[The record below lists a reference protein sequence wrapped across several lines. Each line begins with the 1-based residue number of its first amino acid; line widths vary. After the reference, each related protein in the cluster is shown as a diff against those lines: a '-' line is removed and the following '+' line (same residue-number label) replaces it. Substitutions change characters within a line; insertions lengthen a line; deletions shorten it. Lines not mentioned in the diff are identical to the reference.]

1 MGHDGRVR
9 SPRPKAA
16 TGGGAAGP
24 PGVRRLARESVLA
37 KAAPETATAAALGQ
51 GAPLQPDVRRE
62 FEHKLGHDFGA
73 VRVHTGNEAERA
85 TASLNASGFTLG
97 RNVVF
102 GGGVS
107 DQASTVGR
115 RILAHEL
122 RHVVQQA
129 RFLDHQLGGAPVQDA
144 SHPAEHEARAE
155 MGSLTPLA
163 TPAVQRA
170 PLILPSGQQLLVDLS
185 ESTWRDSLQFARNE
199 AGEIVQTEIV
209 YVLRDKSTGEL
220 LKIGSTDVEEIATTR
235 FPEYVNAG
243 NKWKR
248 ELVADVWTFPEQKE
262 TAETFE
268 AEMRATLE
276 KAGEELP
283 WDNTRIVG
291 RGRRLGR
298 AGQGIPFPG
307 EKTEMQ
313 FIDEA
318 EQLRVTAS
326 QGTVIPPRRGMGSAE
341 KAKLKAESELPAAER
356 KAAEDAR
363 AAKPRGRLSKAEKK
377 TAEEL
382 KKRVKK
388 PPKPRPKPKSA
399 FESEAK
405 APERAE
411 APPIEEKPP
420 APTGQVG
427 EAGGDVTEQ
436 TAKKVATGAA
446 GATETVAAEAT
457 DEAAA
462 LAAKRSAQVAAEAAA
477 GTLTAGVAGT
487 VLEVLSNPA
496 LGFGYMV
503 LEGIS
508 GDYHAAWDAI
518 KAPARVRGFAQGM
531 AARFAGLDGHAA
543 LMMITPDFAHQT
555 IGATIV
561 GAEGMEEQALL
572 DGAREGWKYA
582 DGYST
587 ERRKRELDR
596 AAARLKARGGPD
608 LEYDVDGQIM
618 RQSLRNVGEMFLPKA
633 RDAIARWDA
642 LREKRERKKKA
653 DQLREMAKY
662 DPISGYQL
670 RAVANSLD
678 PEGK

>member
-1 MGHDGRVR
+1 MQQPGAEREDPLGV
-9 SPRPKAA
+9 
-16 TGGGAAGP
+16 GG
-24 PGVRRLARESVLA
+24 LAREVVHGRA
-37 KAAPETATAAALGQ
+37 GPGTATAAAQGR

-62 FEHKLGHDFGA
+62 FEHRLGHDFGS

-85 TASLNASGFTLG
+85 TAALDASGFTLG

-107 DQASTVGR
+107 DQSSPDGR

-129 RFLDHQLGGAPVQDA
+129 GFLDRELGGAPVLDA
-144 SHPAEHEARAE
+144 SHPSELEARAAT
-155 MGSLTPLA
+155 GPLTPLVA
-163 TPAVQRA
+163 PAIQRA

-220 LKIGSTDVEEIATTR
+220 LKIGSTDVGEIATTR

-291 RGRRLGR
+291 RGRRLAR

-363 AAKPRGRLSKAEKK
+363 AAKPRGRLSKTEKK
-377 TAEEL
+377 AAEEL
-382 KKRVKK
+382 KNRVKK

-420 APTGQVG
+420 TPTGQVG

-446 GATETVAAEAT
+446 GATGTVAAEAT

-462 LAAKRSAQVAAEAAA
+462 LAAKRSAQIAAEAAA
-477 GTLTAGVAGT
+477 GTLTAGVVGT
-487 VLEVLSNPA
+487 ALEVLSNPA
-496 LGFGYMV
+496 LGFGYMF

-518 KAPARVRGFAQGM
+518 KAPARVRGFAEGM
-531 AARFAGLDGHAA
+531 AARFAGLELHPA
-543 LMMITPDFAHQT
+543 LLMIQPDFVNRT
-555 IGATIV
+555 IGATVV
-561 GAEGMEEQALL
+561 GGVGMEEKALIE
-572 DGAREGWKYA
+572 GAA
-582 DGYST
+582 DGWRYAGSYSA
-587 ERRKRELDR
+587 ERSKRELDR
-596 AAARLKARGGPD
+596 AAARLKAEGGPE

-670 RAVANSLD
+670 RAVANTLD
-678 PEGK
+678 PETE